1 MMMKTFPENT
11 TLNSILTYIEDA
23 TKFGVRNRALFAVR
37 QNLRLKDISDLLVS
51 DILNPDMTIRR
62 FYIAADGEKFILN
75 DEVRSE
81 LYRYLISRFS
91 ASNKSIESI
100 QIDELDIPLFP
111 TQKSDSFSPN
121 TLAQHYTY
129 QDKLISEHFQK
140 RQRPAKASKSV
151 VDSAIHKSR
160 FNRFNESLK
169 QVFSNS

>member
-1 MMMKTFPENT
+1 
-11 TLNSILTYIEDA
+11 
-23 TKFGVRNRALFAVR
+23 VRNRALFAVR

-51 DILNPDMTIRR
+51 DVLNPDMTIRR
-62 FYIAADGEKFILN
+62 FYIADDGEKFILN

-81 LYRYLISRFS
+81 LYRYLISRFN
-91 ASNKSIESI
+91 ASNDSIESI

-129 QDKLISEHFQK
+129 QDKLIFEHFK
-140 RQRPAKASKSV
+140 TSQRPVKASKSI

-160 FNRFNESLK
+160 LNRFNESLK
-169 QVFSNS
+169 QVFSSTS